1 MLHNRIKNIAVSAAV
16 AFSVLTGCS
25 DIPSESIASDR
36 LPQIWPDYTGVTV
49 PAGIAPLDFDIAG
62 APFESVAV
70 EVRGS
75 RGGRITTSGS
85 HADFDIDD
93 WHELTEQNRGG
104 RLTVTVYVKR
114 GGTWTRYK
122 DFPIYVSQYKLDAWG
137 LTYRLIDPG
146 YEVGGDIGLYQRQLS
161 TFDETPLLTEKT
173 VPGRC
178 MNCHTPNRTNPDE
191 LTMQVRGENGG
202 TLISRKGKTEWL
214 DTKTDSTRAAG
225 SYAYWHPH
233 GRYVAYAA
241 NSVRQSFFTG
251 RGQNLEVIHL
261 FSNIILLD
269 TYKNELVL
277 DKRLMGQDDDIFP
290 AFSSDGRTLYYSTSR
305 HVNLPSEYK
314 KVKCSLVALPFDVRT
329 ARFSARADTLLN
341 GSRDNRSY
349 LMPRPSY
356 DGRWIMLSVASRS
369 NFTIAQKDADLW
381 LYDLR
386 TRKARPLTEV
396 NSRSTES
403 YHNWSRDSH
412 WFVFASKR
420 GDGVHTRLYLSSID
434 SRGRATKP
442 FLLPQRHPWEYYHA
456 QFKAY
461 NVPDFTSRKVN
472 ADMRRLGRDIMGGA
486 RTKVTIRHAG
496 KQQ

>member
-1 MLHNRIKNIAVSAAV
+1 MLHKRIRNIVVASAVAVSLL
-16 AFSVLTGCS
+16 SGCS
-25 DIPSESIASDR
+25 DIPSASVPSGR
-36 LPQIWPDYTGVTV
+36 LPQIWPDYTGVTI

-62 APFESVAV
+62 EPYESMAV
-70 EVRGS
+70 DVRGS
-75 RGGRITTSGS
+75 RGGRITASGD

-93 WHELTEQNRGG
+93 WHELTWQNRGG
-104 RLTVTVYVKR
+104 QLNVTVYVKR
-114 GGTWTRYK
+114 HGSWTRYK
-122 DFPIYVSQYKLDAWG
+122 AFPIYVSNYRLDAWG

-146 YEVGGDIGLYQRQLS
+146 YEVGGDIGLYQRELA

-178 MNCHTPNRTNPDE
+178 MNCHTPNRTDPDE
-191 LTMQVRGENGG
+191 YTMQVRGGNGG
-202 TLISRKGKTEWL
+202 TLISRKGHDEWL

-225 SYAYWHPH
+225 SYAYWHPQ

-241 NSVRQSFFTG
+241 NSVHQSFFTG
-251 RGQNLEVIHL
+251 RGQNIEVFHL

-269 TYKNELVL
+269 TYKRELVL
-277 DKRLMGQDDDIFP
+277 DKRLVGPDDDIFP
-290 AFSSDGRTLYYSTSR
+290 AFSPDGRTLYYSSSR
-305 HVNLPSEYK
+305 HQNLPEEYK

-329 ARFSARADTLLN
+329 GCFGQHADTLLN
-341 GSRDNRSY
+341 GRRDNRSY

-381 LYDLR
+381 LYDVR
-386 TRKARPLTEV
+386 SRSARPLSEV

-420 GDGVHTRLYLSSID
+420 GDGVHTRLYLSCLD
-434 SRGRATKP
+434 KNGKATKP
-442 FLLPQRHPWEYYHA
+442 FLLPQRRPWQYYHA

-461 NVPDFTSRKVN
+461 NVPDFTVKPVKT
-472 ADMRRLGRDIMGGA
+472 DMRRLGRDIMGGA
-486 RTKVTIRHAG
+486 RTKVSIRGAG
-496 KQQ
+496 S